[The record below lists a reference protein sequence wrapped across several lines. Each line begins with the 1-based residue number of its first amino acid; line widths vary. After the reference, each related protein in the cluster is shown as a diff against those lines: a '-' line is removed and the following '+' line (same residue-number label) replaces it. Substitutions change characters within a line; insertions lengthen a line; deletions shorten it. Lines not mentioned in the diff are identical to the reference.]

1 MLALGAIAAAI
12 VGAIVITPMPRA
24 AADDDCPDVDVVFA
38 RGTDEPPGVGDV
50 GQAFIDALTSDVG
63 GKSVGVYAVNYPATK
78 NVLHAAAG
86 ANDAVA
92 HMEWSAANCP
102 NTKIVLGGYSQGA
115 YVVDIVTGTSIPSLG
130 FHGAPAAVV
139 AKNVAAVAT
148 FGNPD
153 YRLLGGPLS
162 ALSPLYGSKAIDLCN
177 GADPVCSSGTDVS
190 AHHLYVQTGMTAQA
204 ASFAAGRI

>member
-1 MLALGAIAAAI
+1 MLALGAIAAAT

-50 GQAFIDALTSDVG
+50 GQAFIDALTSDLG

-102 NTKIVLGGYSQGA
+102 N
-115 YVVDIVTGTSIPSLG
+115 PS
-130 FHGAPAAVV
+130 
-139 AKNVAAVAT
+139 
-148 FGNPD
+148 
-153 YRLLGGPLS
+153 
-162 ALSPLYGSKAIDLCN
+162 GSSKR
-177 GADPVCSSGTDVS
+177 SS
-190 AHHLYVQTGMTAQA
+190 
-204 ASFAAGRI
+204 